1 MTDQELIARLGKL
14 ATNMFQSGNWGE
26 GLDTTKAAADRIEDF
41 RNGISF
47 ALAWASR
54 PIPNGTFEDRFEAYE
69 QALTTIDALLY
80 GNGGEMK
87 LEVGK
92 RYVLQSGQVVGPMW
106 KDDDN
111 YFLADQV
118 VEGYLPVWFENG
130 EADFFTEREG
140 NDPNWNVVKELDESA
155 RSL

>member
-1 MTDQELIARLGKL
+1 
-14 ATNMFQSGNWGE
+14 
-26 GLDTTKAAADRIEDF
+26 
-41 RNGISF
+41 
-47 ALAWASR
+47 
-54 PIPNGTFEDRFEAYE
+54 
-69 QALTTIDALLY
+69 
-80 GNGGEMK
+80 MK

-92 RYVLQSGQVVGPMW
+92 KYVLQSGQVVGPMW
-106 KDDDN
+106 KDDNN

-130 EADFFTEREG
+130 EANFFTKREG